1 MNDMNHPDTRF
12 DRLVDG
18 EMSAEEYRALVAAL
32 DDEPGGWRK
41 CATAFLE
48 AQALSAELTHVRRG
62 LDLTDPAAVQQD
74 VASVP
79 RRQPRKFDVP
89 AVLAI
94 ALSFVL
100 AFTLGALA
108 PRFFSARPQ
117 EPAVAGNKTSAPPLA
132 RYPQPQLA
140 GNVRLV
146 MDGPGGGSAETGD
159 VPVYDVGTDLEGFLG
174 RERPALP
181 AELVELLRQRGHEVV
196 RQEQYVPA
204 QLDDGRQ
211 VIVPVER
218 YLITPVSQRAY

>member
-1 MNDMNHPDTRF
+1 MNHPDTRF

-18 EMSAEEYRALVAAL
+18 ELSAEEYRALVAAL

-48 AQALSAELTHVRRG
+48 SQALSADLTHVRRG
-62 LDLTDPAAVQQD
+62 LDLTDPAAVQD
-74 VASVP
+74 SP
-79 RRQPRKFDVP
+79 PPTSRRQPRKFDLIAIL
-89 AVLAI
+89 AV

-100 AFTLGALA
+100 AFTLGTLA
-108 PRFFSARPQ
+108 PRFFRAHPQ
-117 EPAVAGNKTSAPPLA
+117 DPAVAGNKTSAPPMA
-132 RYPQPQLA
+132 RQVQPQLA

-146 MDGPGGGSAETGD
+146 MDGPGGGSTETGD
-159 VPVYDVGTDLEGFLG
+159 VPVYDVGTDLEGFFG
-174 RERPALP
+174 QGRPALP
-181 AELVELLRQRGHEVV
+181 AELVELLKQRGHDVV